1 MGKRDREIRMT
12 TTTREYAVCK
22 VCGEP
27 VYREIGS
34 EMWLLGSWD
43 MADLSDVDPDTLPKV
58 ACGCND

>member
-1 MGKRDREIRMT
+1 MT

-34 EMWLLGSWD
+34 DMWLLGAWD
-43 MADLSDVDPDTLPKV
+43 MPDLSDVDPDTLPKV
-58 ACGCND
+58 VCGCND